1 MRLLVAIS
9 CAVLFTTAALAED
22 AATAFD
28 VFCEE
33 WMGKLAA
40 RERHNVTHIKWAAR
54 PEGVKGE
61 YVGYNTRDHTCTTKN
76 VTKVPVG
83 KIIYREVRYE
93 KRGGSIPEAER
104 SPAQPIETT
113 EVTEIFRYS
122 AGKWVY

>member
-1 MRLLVAIS
+1 MRLLVAMC
-9 CAVLFTTAALAED
+9 CAVLFNTAALAED
-22 AATAFD
+22 VAKAFD

-40 RERHNVTHIKWAAR
+40 RERHNVTHIKWDAR

-61 YVGYNTRDHTCTTKN
+61 YVGYTREHTCTLKA

-93 KRGGSIPEAER
+93 KRGDSIPEAEQ
-104 SPAQPIETT
+104 SPAQPVETT